1 MAKTPKEDKDA
12 LGDPF
17 EFIFGEPSDKKK
29 RGKEPPTELKP
40 KPPEPKP
47 SLQTIGMTDC
57 SVCRAEVSVVLTRAG
72 HPFTACGKCGAR
84 TFYNSRVAIDI
95 LKRNLRE
102 LDHD

>member
-1 MAKTPKEDKDA
+1 MANVPKEDKHSH
-12 LGDPF
+12 GDVF
-17 EFIFGEPSDKKK
+17 ELIFGPSDKEK
-29 RGKEPPTELKP
+29 RKEEALAEQKP
-40 KPPEPKP
+40 KLPEPKP

-57 SVCRAEVSVVLTRAG
+57 SVCRAEVSVVLTRSG

-95 LKRNLRE
+95 LKRKMLE